1 MTPPRILFVN
11 QAAVLSGG
19 ELSLRDIARHF
30 RTGSRVVLFNDGPF
44 RTMLERDGVA
54 VELLSAGASLMG
66 VKRKGGSVPA
76 GILWSLAKLSA
87 QVAWRSRRYDLLY
100 ANSQKAF
107 MVSALAGI
115 MARRKVIWHLRDI
128 LDSDHFS
135 SANIKAAVLL
145 ANLCAARVIANSRAT
160 ADAFVRAGGQTRR
173 VVVVHN
179 GIDSGPFRPL
189 EPAEV
194 EAIRARVGLG
204 RAPLLGVF
212 GRLHPW
218 KGQHVAVEALAQL
231 PGAHLMV
238 VGDALFGE
246 EDYRAELQALATR
259 LGVAPRIHWL
269 GFREDIP
276 ELMAASDIVLHTSVA
291 PEPFGRVIVEAMLA
305 RRPVVA
311 TLGGGAE
318 EIIQTPETGV
328 LVPPGDA
335 IALADAVLGLL
346 DRPDRRLAMGL
357 AGRARAETMF
367 GLATMLEEIEREV
380 AAAVASR

>member
-1 MTPPRILFVN
+1 
-11 QAAVLSGG
+11 
-19 ELSLRDIARHF
+19 
-30 RTGSRVVLFNDGPF
+30 
-44 RTMLERDGVA
+44 
-54 VELLSAGASLMG
+54 
-66 VKRKGGSVPA
+66 
-76 GILWSLAKLSA
+76 
-87 QVAWRSRRYDLLY
+87 
-100 ANSQKAF
+100 
-107 MVSALAGI
+107 
-115 MARRKVIWHLRDI
+115 
-128 LDSDHFS
+128 
-135 SANIKAAVLL
+135 
-145 ANLCAARVIANSRAT
+145 
-160 ADAFVRAGGQTRR
+160 
-173 VVVVHN
+173 
-179 GIDSGPFRPL
+179 
-189 EPAEV
+189 
-194 EAIRARVGLG
+194 
-204 RAPLLGVF
+204 
-212 GRLHPW
+212 
-218 KGQHVAVEALAQL
+218 
-231 PGAHLMV
+231 
-238 VGDALFGE
+238 
-246 EDYRAELQALATR
+246 
-259 LGVAPRIHWL
+259 VAPRIHWL